1 MVNTAENGEKIKAK
15 GLTTDI
21 TTYKESLLTDKKIT
35 GKEFDEITGVLNDS
49 DDRTA
54 LAKLADNDLQDMF
67 SSVIKENLSG
77 FAPKRSVP
85 TVRGAIYQ
93 WFKKYL
99 GINYQMENGIIHIQY
114 LFLHDKNL
122 ATFSRLLS
130 EAGD

>member
-1 MVNTAENGEKIKAK
+1 MVNTAENGDKIKAK

-35 GKEFDEITGVLNDS
+35 GKEFDEISGVLNDS

-67 SSVIKENLSG
+67 SSVVKENLSG

-85 TVRGAIYQ
+85 TVRGAIY
-93 WFKKYL
+93 K
-99 GINYQMENGIIHIQY
+99 
-114 LFLHDKNL
+114 
-122 ATFSRLLS
+122 
-130 EAGD
+130 